1 MNKAKRLKLLLG
13 AFLLALSVTLT
24 GCGGGGGGQEKK

>member
-24 GCGGGGGGQEKK
+24 GGGGGGGQEKK